1 MHASWINTFTLIF
14 PTLCFKNLYIFDT
27 NFAGCFLTAS
37 AISRSCLGFIGE
49 QVCWSK
55 CFTDTFSTEK
65 RTFQNFLDSQGVL
78 FEWWPQFLQWPF
90 ILNCPQL
97 IFLNSI
103 RYGQFSL
110 WHSKETRQVVIYRSP
125 LKLFLFRSLNGPQCL
140 LSLFESK
147 HFSVLI
153 GSKIELPSISNGSWF
168 FRHIF
173 YRCSCVQPDLLLFF
187 SCFLYSLT
195 YVWLYFCTFSAKKF
209 HLIKGELDYLCN
221 YCSII
226 IMVTFYLLRH
236 NVSIIRII
244 PSFFWLCWYNNV

>member
-1 MHASWINTFTLIF
+1 MFHGHFF
-14 PTLCFKNLYIFDT
+14 YGKKNLPKFSWFT
-27 NFAGCFLTAS
+27 GCSLWMVTT
-37 AISRSCLGFIGE
+37 
-49 QVCWSK
+49 V
-55 CFTDTFSTEK
+55 FTMT
-65 RTFQNFLDSQGVL
+65 
-78 FEWWPQFLQWPF
+78 F